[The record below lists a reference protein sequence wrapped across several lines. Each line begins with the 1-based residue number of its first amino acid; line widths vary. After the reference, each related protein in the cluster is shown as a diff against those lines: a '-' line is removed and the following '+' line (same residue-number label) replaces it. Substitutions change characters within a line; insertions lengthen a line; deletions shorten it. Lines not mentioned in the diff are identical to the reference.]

1 MSSAADRASRTV
13 SAFPLFTS
21 RIRFAR
27 RMREKAFFVSG
38 LMCFSPRKN
47 GTGLSTSNADP
58 TQTGKKIAA
67 SRRH

>member
-13 SAFPLFTS
+13 SAFPLFTKC

-38 LMCFSPRKN
+38 LMCFSPRKY
-47 GTGLSTSNADP
+47 GTGLSTGNADP
-58 TQTGKKIAA
+58 TQTGKKI
-67 SRRH
+67 RC